1 MVAYAIFIRDRLRD
15 PEVIKGYY
23 EKLPRSFEGRDFIRL
38 ANQPGPQV
46 LEGAAI
52 ESVVVLEFPTVEA
65 ARDWYDSDTYREA
78 RAFRHLAA
86 DYRVF
91 IVEGA

>member
-15 PEVIKGYY
+15 PETIKSYY
-23 EKLPRSFEGRDFIRL
+23 EKLPRSFEGRDFVRR
-38 ANQPGPQV
+38 ASQAGPQV

-52 ESVVVLEFPTVEA
+52 ESVVVLEFPTLKA
-65 ARDWYDSDTYREA
+65 ARDWYDSDAYREA

-86 DYRVF
+86 DYRAF
-91 IVEGA
+91 IVEGL